1 MIDGVKNSE
10 VGRIELEHDEKWE
23 GVVAFTPDTTG
34 DNEKVEFLL
43 YKNGEAKPSLESLHL
58 WVDVT

>member
-1 MIDGVKNSE
+1 

-34 DNEKVEFLL
+34 NNEKVEFLL